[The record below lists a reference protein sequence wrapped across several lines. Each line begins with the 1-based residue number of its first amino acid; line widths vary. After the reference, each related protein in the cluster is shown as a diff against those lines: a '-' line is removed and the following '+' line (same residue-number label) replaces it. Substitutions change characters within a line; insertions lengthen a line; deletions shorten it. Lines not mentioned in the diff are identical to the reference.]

1 MADRNSYNE
10 NSLKNRDDS
19 QTEARISL
27 RTLLRTAA
35 ETAPEILPETAAGI
49 KLTTAAETMTKKAE
63 QTEEK

>member
-19 QTEARISL
+19 QNRSQNKSQNSSKDCG
-27 RTLLRTAA
+27 RDSSRN
-35 ETAPEILPETAAGI
+35 LPETAAGI